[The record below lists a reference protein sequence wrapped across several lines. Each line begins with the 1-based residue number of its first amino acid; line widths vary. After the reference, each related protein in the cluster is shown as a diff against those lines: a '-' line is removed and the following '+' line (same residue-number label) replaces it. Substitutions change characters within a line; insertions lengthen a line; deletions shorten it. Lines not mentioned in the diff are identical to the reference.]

1 MIEPTESESRE
12 TIDQF
17 IEAMKSIAKEAQ
29 EQPELL
35 HAAPQNSKVQR
46 LDETLAART
55 PCLTD

>member
-17 IEAMKSIAKEAQ
+17 IEAMKSIAREAR
-29 EQPELL
+29 ENPALL
-35 HAAPQNSKVQR
+35 HAAPRNPKVQR